1 MKKSLVKVSSPGKI
15 ILSGEHAVVYGYPAL
30 TTTIDKR
37 CHITYQGNL
46 STKQFQHQITQAKD
60 LSDLLTK
67 IKKLSEVKSLMI
79 DSKIPAG
86 RGMGSSAAIS
96 VALATIYQL
105 IQRKEER
112 ENREQ
117 EDQEKQNKQE
127 KSAALILE
135 QVNRLAY
142 RLEKLQ
148 HGNPSGAD
156 NTVVT
161 YGGCLWFRKELPDFI
176 LHRSITPPRPPENLF
191 LLDSGKPVE
200 STGQMVALVAENRQ
214 RRPRRHQ
221 HLFNQIEAVTRSFL
235 AWLQNQESADL
246 AEIIKENNR
255 LLIELGV
262 VSSTTQELITSIEK
276 LGGAAK
282 ISGAGGASKG
292 SGFLVV
298 YHQDKN
304 KLKEELDSDKNSY
317 QLETLSIGSIGVSI
331 DD

>member
-60 LSDLLTK
+60 LADLLTK
-67 IKKLSEVKSLMI
+67 IKKLPEVKSLMI

-105 IQRKEER
+105 ILQKEEQQDQ
-112 ENREQ
+112 EQ
-117 EDQEKQNKQE
+117 ESQEKQE
-127 KSAALILE
+127 KSTELNLE

-262 VSSTTQELITSIEK
+262 VSPTTQELIASIEK
-276 LGGAAK
+276 RGGAAK
-282 ISGAGGASKG
+282 ISGAGGASQR
-292 SGFLVV
+292 SGFIVV